1 MNRFPIDD
9 EEEAYRAGIEG
20 NGQDMRYFA
29 SQRDRRVKRSISP
42 FQKVCGV
49 VGLVLLMALGY
60 VVICLVL
67 VSGQ

>member
-20 NGQDMRYFA
+20 NGQDMRYYA
-29 SQRDRRVKRSISP
+29 SQRDRRGKRYISP
-42 FQKVCGV
+42 FQKVCGI
-49 VGLVLLMALGY
+49 VGFALLMALGY

-67 VSGQ
+67 GSGQ